1 MVKILDSPLMSSIL
15 HSQFN
20 TSEEN
25 SSFLHLNP
33 RRNADI
39 DYFFAAK
46 VVALITR
53 NLSETCLMLHLQ
65 INHPML
71 YMSFSLSILDILL
84 VKM

>member
-71 YMSFSLSILDILL
+71 YTSFLSVFWILL
-84 VKM
+84 